1 MAKRRKK
8 TSVPAAAS
16 PPAGVPTA
24 TQQPTREI
32 DILAGLAGMIC
43 VAFGFLSAQ
52 ALNPDGV
59 SYLDLAAAIQRGDWT
74 HFVQGYWSPL
84 LPFVTGAT
92 GSIAGL
98 TGPQL
103 VLVAHLL
110 NLTVALGGLLI
121 VWRWARRSPAPWFGR
136 AAIAAF
142 MICSAGLPRIE
153 AVTPDVLL
161 LTIAIWL
168 SYELLVHRGRRWL
181 LVGAL
186 LGFAFL
192 AKTSSWPWLVVAV
205 PLRLWAATDAP
216 ARRRVWWS
224 TLASGAVMLIW
235 VVPMTIKYGHPTLGS
250 SGRLN
255 YSWYIAANSS
265 RLPDTDAGTN
275 TAYRSVPVG
284 EGRELMVATFDEAA
298 YWTYQP
304 WGDPTAWATKVLT
317 QTGRAPTVIQLVSY
331 WFRLALRIFA
341 LWLGPLIAAVMLP
354 TWVLLRRPGMARE
367 LVTTERDTL
376 VVILLG
382 LTGLV
387 QFAAVHAEPRLIAP
401 FSAMLAFGVISWCSA
416 APAAQVGIKSA
427 ALRQGLAWLGV
438 AAVLGFAT
446 FRLTEGVNSYRR
458 LRSVATQL
466 NDLRHR
472 LISAGQPNIPLAIVG
487 PAAPVL
493 ASAYWIGARIVMQI
507 PPTGADL
514 IATLPPERQSQMLT
528 ALFSGTVSMVWQ
540 TTASGGMRMLI
551 VPPRAGMD
559 TSSKNTGHQ

>member
-1 MAKRRKK
+1 MTKRRNQ
-8 TSVPAAAS
+8 TSAPAAA
-16 PPAGVPTA
+16 AVPTDVPIA
-24 TQQPTREI
+24 TQPPTREI
-32 DILAGLAGMIC
+32 DILAGIAALIC
-43 VAFGFLSAQ
+43 IGFGFLSAG
-52 ALNPDGV
+52 ALSPDGV

-84 LPFVTGAT
+84 LPFITGAT
-92 GSIAGL
+92 GYVAGL

-103 VLVAHLL
+103 ITVTHLL
-110 NLTVALGGLLI
+110 NLIVALGGLLI
-121 VWRWARRSPAPWFGR
+121 IWRWAQRSPAPLFGR
-136 AAIAAF
+136 TAIAAF

-168 SYELLVHRGRRWL
+168 SYELLAYRGRRWL

-192 AKTSSWPWLVVAV
+192 AKTSSWPWLVFAV
-205 PLRLWAATDAP
+205 PLRLWAADGAM

-224 TLASGAVMLIW
+224 TLVSGALMLVW
-235 VVPMTIKYGHPTLGS
+235 VVPMTIKYAHPTLGS

-265 RLPDTDAGTN
+265 RLPDADHGTN
-275 TAYRSVPVG
+275 TAYQSVPVG
-284 EGRELMVATFDEAA
+284 EGRQVTVATFDDAA

-304 WGDPTAWATKVLT
+304 WGDPTAWESKVLT
-317 QTGRAPTVIQLVSY
+317 QTGHPPTAIQLLSY
-331 WFRLALRIFA
+331 WFRLTLRIFA
-341 LWLGPLIAAVMLP
+341 LWLGPLIAAVILP

-367 LVTTERDTL
+367 LVTRERDSL

-382 LTGLV
+382 LAGLA
-387 QFAAVHAEPRLIAP
+387 QFAAIHAEPRLIAP
-401 FSAMLAFGVISWCSA
+401 FGAMLALGVIHWCST
-416 APAAQVGIKSA
+416 APTARVGIKSA
-427 ALRQGLAWLGV
+427 PLRHGLAWLGM

-446 FRLTEGVNSYRR
+446 FRLAEGVNSYRR
-458 LRSVATQL
+458 LHGVAKQL
-466 NDLRHR
+466 DDLRSR
-472 LISAGQPNIPLAIVG
+472 LISAGQPNIRLAIVG

-507 PPTGADL
+507 PPNYADL
-514 IATLPPERQSQMLT
+514 IATLPPEQQSQMLT
-528 ALFSGTVSMVWQ
+528 TLFRGKVPLVWQ

-551 VPPRAGMD
+551 VPPR
-559 TSSKNTGHQ
+559 Q